1 MRGLDIVLTL
11 ICVFLI
17 GCGQI
22 LFKLAARTVEFDGMT
37 WRTLASWLT
46 PPMVAALTIYAAATL
61 LWVWVLR
68 TAPLA
73 VVYPLYALAF
83 ILVPVLA
90 WMLFGEPITWKH
102 GIGAALIVAGVW
114 LIAGGSA

>member
-1 MRGLDIVLTL
+1 MRGLDIILTL

-90 WMLFGEPITWKH
+90 WIAVWRTDHVEARH
-102 GIGAALIVAGVW
+102 RCGADRRRRMADRRQ
-114 LIAGGSA
+114 